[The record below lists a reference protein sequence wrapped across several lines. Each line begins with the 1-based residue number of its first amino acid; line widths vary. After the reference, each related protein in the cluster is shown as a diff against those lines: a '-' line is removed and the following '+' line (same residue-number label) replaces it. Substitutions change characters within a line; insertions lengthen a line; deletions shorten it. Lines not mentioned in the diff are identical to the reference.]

1 MVGFR
6 TRDCR
11 FQSPSASA
19 FDPRDKIEAMF
30 PDNLT
35 RAEAKARS
43 ALIQTESYRVEIDLS
58 DRSPADGT
66 TTFRSTSTI
75 RFSARDAGALHVDL
89 IADDVLSASLDG
101 AALDPASF
109 ADSRFPLRV
118 AAGEHEVRVEALCRY
133 SRTGEGLHRFVD
145 PADDRVYLYTQFE
158 PAEARRM
165 FACFEQP
172 DLKARYTTSV
182 IAPEGWTVVSN
193 GAETRRTSL
202 DGGLARWD
210 FAETQLVSSYLTA
223 LVAGDYHAVRTTHPV
238 GAGELQLSLL
248 CRASLAEHLD
258 ADRIFAITKGG
269 FDVFERHFAYPYPF
283 GKYDQVFV
291 PEYNSGAMENIGCVV
306 IRDEYVFRGRV
317 TEASYRS
324 RDDTI
329 LHELSHMW
337 FGDLVTMSWWDD
349 LWLKESFATWASHFA
364 TGELSDPDA
373 NWASFCNAMKTWA
386 YRQDQL
392 PSTHPI
398 AADMVDLEA
407 VELNFDGITYAKGA
421 SVLVQLVAFVGRDA
435 FLKGVRGYFAKH
447 AFGNTRLS
455 DLLDAL
461 ELASGRDL
469 ESWSAQWLE
478 TAGVNTITPEFSVDA
493 DGRFASFELLQSAV
507 ESHPTLRDHRLAV
520 GLYTLGSDES
530 DPPGLIRRQ
539 RVEIDV
545 SGARTSVPELVGK
558 PAPDLVLVNDDD
570 LTYAKVRLDPRSLQ
584 TLLDHMHELPTALA
598 RAVCWGAAWDMC
610 RDAELPAAD
619 YVRLVLHGA
628 AVESDLTAI
637 NAVLGGASKSSTAFS
652 PLDRRAAV
660 LQTWQDGVR
669 GLLDAAEPGSDHQLA
684 FVRAYAAAAE
694 DATAAADLESW
705 LAGRDVPDGLVID
718 SELRWSLVRHL
729 ARLGRL
735 DDAAIAAEE
744 DRDKTVAGAEYAAAA
759 RAAQPTAEAKAAAWR
774 AAVEENTVTATTQRA
789 ICQAFWQRGQDEV
802 LAPYVDRYFAMAEDI
817 SAGRGPWQ
825 EKGTQLRTNALANLF
840 PQPADLADLL
850 TRLDAWLADM
860 ELADFA
866 TRIIAERRDDA
877 ARSLSCQQAA
887 SR

>member
-1 MVGFR
+1 
-6 TRDCR
+6 
-11 FQSPSASA
+11 
-19 FDPRDKIEAMF
+19 MF

-58 DRSPADGT
+58 DRAPADGT
-66 TTFRSTSTI
+66 TTFRSSSTI
-75 RFSARDAGALHVDL
+75 RFSAAEAGALHVDL
-89 IADDVLSASLDG
+89 IADAVVSATLDG
-101 AALDPASF
+101 TALDPSSF
-109 ADSRFPLRV
+109 ADSRFPLTV
-118 AAGEHEVRVEALCRY
+118 AAGEHEVSIEALCRY

-182 IAPEGWTVVSN
+182 IAPQTWTVISN

-202 DGGLARWD
+202 AGGLARWD
-210 FAETQLVSSYLTA
+210 FAETQPVSSYLTA
-223 LVAGDYHAVRTTHPV
+223 LVAGDYHVVTTTHPIA
-238 GAGELQLSLL
+238 AGELQLSLL

-258 ADRIFAITKGG
+258 ADRIFATTKGG
-269 FDVFERHFAYPYPF
+269 FDVFEQHFAYPYPF

-317 TEASYRS
+317 TEASYRT

-364 TGELSDPDA
+364 SGELGDADA

-435 FLKGVRGYFAKH
+435 FLEGVRGYFSKH
-447 AFGNTRLS
+447 AFGNTRLT

-469 ESWSAQWLE
+469 SSWSAQWLE
-478 TAGVNTITPEFSVDA
+478 TAGVNTIAPQFSVDA
-493 DGRFASFELLQSAV
+493 HGRFAAFELLQSAV
-507 ESHPTLRDHRLAV
+507 ERHPTLRDHRLAV
-520 GLYTLGSDES
+520 GLYALSAD
-530 DPPGLIRRQ
+530 GLSRIE
-539 RVEIDV
+539 RVEIDL

-570 LTYAKVRLDPRSLQ
+570 LTYAKVRLDPRSLR
-584 TLLDHMHELPTALA
+584 TLLDHMAELPTALA

-628 AVESDLTAI
+628 EI
-637 NAVLGGASKSSTAFS
+637 GRASC
-652 PLDRRAAV
+652 R
-660 LQTWQDGVR
+660 
-669 GLLDAAEPGSDHQLA
+669 
-684 FVRAYAAAAE
+684 
-694 DATAAADLESW
+694 
-705 LAGRDVPDGLVID
+705 
-718 SELRWSLVRHL
+718 
-729 ARLGRL
+729 
-735 DDAAIAAEE
+735 
-744 DRDKTVAGAEYAAAA
+744 
-759 RAAQPTAEAKAAAWR
+759 
-774 AAVEENTVTATTQRA
+774 
-789 ICQAFWQRGQDEV
+789 
-802 LAPYVDRYFAMAEDI
+802 
-817 SAGRGPWQ
+817 
-825 EKGTQLRTNALANLF
+825 
-840 PQPADLADLL
+840 
-850 TRLDAWLADM
+850 
-860 ELADFA
+860 
-866 TRIIAERRDDA
+866 ERV
-877 ARSLSCQQAA
+877 
-887 SR
+887 